1 MTRAFTSLL
10 LLLALGGCRDYDYY
24 HSIASQKGLLP
35 ADQFALYGR
44 EQAITVAIG
53 RELARPYNSGTG
65 VQMRMAIAYAQK
77 FPDVVDVQGDSLGY
91 RLTVLFKNG
100 WRTAVVP
107 IADGKRGDE
116 TKIPS

>member
-1 MTRAFTSLL
+1 MTRTVAALL
-10 LLLALGGCRDYDYY
+10 LLLALGACRDYDYY
-24 HSIASQKGLLP
+24 RPIASQKGLLP

-65 VQMRMAIAYAQK
+65 VQIRRAMEYAQK
-77 FPDVVDVQGDSLGY
+77 FPDVVQVEGDSLGY